1 MSEVAAHTIELPARL
16 DVPAAEALLGEL
28 LEIRGSDSDLVIAG
42 SAVGLVDTPAIQI
55 LMSAAR
61 DQAARERAFTLNEPS
76 AAIREAMELM
86 GLENELANWRGC
98 NE

>member
-1 MSEVAAHTIELPARL
+1 MSDVPANTIELPARL
-16 DVPAAEALLGEL
+16 DVPAAEALLTEL
-28 LEIRGSDSDLVIAG
+28 LEYRGSDADLVVKG
-42 SAVGLVDTPAIQI
+42 SDVGLIDTPAIQI

-61 DQAARERAFTLNEPS
+61 DQAARKRAFTLNDPS

-86 GLENELANWRGC
+86 GLENELATWRGS